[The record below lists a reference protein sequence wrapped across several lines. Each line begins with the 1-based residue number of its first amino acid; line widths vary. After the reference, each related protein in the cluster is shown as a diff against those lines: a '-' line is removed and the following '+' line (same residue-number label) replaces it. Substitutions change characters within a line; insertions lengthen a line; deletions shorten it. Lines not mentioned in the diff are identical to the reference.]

1 MNASDFLALAASR
14 RSVKP
19 QQFAAEALD
28 DAQILVALEAA
39 NWAPS
44 HGCTEPWR
52 FAVFAGDGK
61 DALIAKAAAL
71 LMAQLP
77 PADAAER
84 LGKISDN
91 FRRSSHLVAVAQY
104 RDPASKY
111 PEWEE
116 LAATACAVQNFALAL
131 HASGGGSYWGTSGIV
146 PLPGAAEALGFEAGC
161 RLVGVLFCGRPAAPG
176 RPFPRNSS
184 AAEKTRWIRSH

>member
-1 MNASDFLALAASR
+1 MNAADFLALAASR

-19 QQFAAEALD
+19 QQFTPETLGD
-28 DAQILVALEAA
+28 DVICSALEAA

-52 FAVFAGDGK
+52 FAVFTGAGK
-61 DALIAKAAAL
+61 EVLIEKSGAL
-71 LMAQLP
+71 LMAHLP
-77 PADAAER
+77 PAEALDR
-84 LGKISDN
+84 LSKISDN

-104 RDPASKY
+104 RDPASKF

-131 HASGGGSYWGTSGIV
+131 HAAGAGSYWGTSGIV
-146 PLPGAAEALGFEAGC
+146 PLPGAAEALGFGPGC
-161 RLVGVLFCGRPAAPG
+161 RLIGVLFCGRPAAPG
-176 RPFPRNSS
+176 RPFPRNTS
-184 AAEKTRWIRSH
+184 AAEKTLWNS